1 MRLILA
7 DWLMKTT
14 QGLVVAGVVCGTIS
28 QAVAQNGV
36 QNSAQVPTTV
46 QLPTFHYFTS
56 TGSVLVPDG
65 GDVFL
70 GGIGGAAAGRTQQG
84 IPGLPSR
91 PFTNSATGSS
101 VGASSVSVSAQIHDF
116 DAMDKA
122 LLGGAV
128 AGNDFHPPLAMM
140 KADAGGL
147 QSVAAIRAQQAAD
160 DAARDRLAGADL
172 ERGRELVVAGKFGVA
187 KIYFQTAAKQAVPG
201 GDVYKQSLTA
211 LAGLEQSKA
220 AAKVAGQ

>member
-1 MRLILA
+1 
-7 DWLMKTT
+7 MKTT

-70 GGIGGAAAGRTQQG
+70 GGLGGAAAGRTQQG
-84 IPGLPSR
+84 IPGLPSQ
-91 PFTNSATGSS
+91 PFTNSATGAS
-101 VGASSVSVSAQIHDF
+101 VGASNVSVSAQIHAF

-128 AGNDFHPPLAMM
+128 VGNDFRPPLVTRQ
-140 KADAGGL
+140 DSGGL
-147 QSVAAIRAQQAAD
+147 QSVVAIRAQQAAG

-172 ERGRELVVAGKFGVA
+172 ERGRELVAAGKFGVA
-187 KIYFQTAAKQAVPG
+187 KIYFQTAAKKAVPG
-201 GDVYKQSLTA
+201 GDVYKHS